1 MTKSLLQI
9 NVRRLV
15 KKFEISKEFLD
26 DMEQES
32 KILDEFIERRKKTYN
47 VLFSSNV
54 KPIHLCK
61 KKLNQDNFLAYNA

>member
-54 KPIHLCK
+54 FK
-61 KKLNQDNFLAYNA
+61 KNPFNKRQTYSPM